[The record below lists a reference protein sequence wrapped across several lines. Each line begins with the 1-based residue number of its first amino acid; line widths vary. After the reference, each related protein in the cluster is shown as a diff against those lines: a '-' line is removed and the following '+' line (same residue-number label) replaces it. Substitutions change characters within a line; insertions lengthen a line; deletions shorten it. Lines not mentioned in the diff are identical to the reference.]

1 MIKKSEKTEKMLQ
14 TLRENF
20 TDSDYQEYIL
30 GNLKMK
36 DVYTKYECN
45 QNAMDYFFAERGY
58 IKRGNLRNSKIKKDI
73 FNPVNTLEAA
83 YILGFYIADGCING
97 NKFVITLSEKDKEI
111 TSYHEVG
118 HALLAKLLEN
128 CDELQKVT
136 IIPRGFAAGLTWTAP
151 DKEILEK
158 IRDYMSPVTKLCYK
172 PERVNKAGIT
182 THPMYSFSFAC
193 KEIVSRLEELG
204 LGQKKTYLEKSIKNI
219 VPKEFMWDFIRGYWD
234 GDGNI
239 NSSEVT
245 KKVMLKNGE
254 EATYQYNNIG
264 FTIISKD
271 PLILEEIND
280 FFLESGISTHVY
292 PDNKGN
298 YLVGTHSKSEVEKL
312 YNRLYTSSNL
322 YLNRKRIKFDGI
334 MKIPR

>member
-20 TDSDYQEYIL
+20 TDNDYHEYIL

-36 DVYTKYECN
+36 DVYVKYNCN

-58 IKRGNLRNSKIKKDI
+58 IKRSNLRSSKIKKDI
-73 FNPVNTLEAA
+73 FNPINTAEAA
-83 YILGFYIADGCING
+83 YILGFYIADGCITG
-97 NKFVITLSEKDKEI
+97 NKFVITLNEK
-111 TSYHEVG
+111 
-118 HALLAKLLEN
+118 
-128 CDELQKVT
+128 
-136 IIPRGFAAGLTWTAP
+136 

-158 IRDYMSPVTKLCYK
+158 IRDYISPITKLCYK
-172 PERVNKAGIT
+172 PERVNKEGIT
-182 THPMYSFSFAC
+182 THPMYSFSFTC

-219 VPKEFMWDFIRGYWD
+219 IPKEFMWDFIRGYWD

-239 NSSEVT
+239 NSS
-245 KKVMLKNGE
+245 KVVKNVVSKNGE
-254 EATYQYNNIG
+254 ITSYQYTNIG

-271 PLILEEIND
+271 SLILEELNE

-292 PDNKGN
+292 PDSKGN
-298 YLVGTHSKSEVEKL
+298 YLIGTHSRSEVEKI
-312 YNRLYTSSNL
+312 YNNLYTSSNL
-322 YLNRKRIKFDGI
+322 FLSRKRTKFDEI

>member
-1 MIKKSEKTEKMLQ
+1 
-14 TLRENF
+14 
-20 TDSDYQEYIL
+20 
-30 GNLKMK
+30 MK
-36 DVYTKYECN
+36 DVYAKYECN
-45 QNAMDYFFAERGY
+45 QNAMNYFFAEKGY

-73 FNPVNTLEAA
+73 FSPINTPEAA
-83 YILGFYIADGCING
+83 YILGFYIADGCVNG
-97 NKFVITLSEKDKEI
+97 NKFVITLSEK
-111 TSYHEVG
+111 
-118 HALLAKLLEN
+118 
-128 CDELQKVT
+128 
-136 IIPRGFAAGLTWTAP
+136 

-172 PERVNKAGIT
+172 PERVNKTGIT

-219 VPKEFMWDFIRGYWD
+219 VPKELMWDFIRGYWD

-245 KKVMLKNGE
+245 KSVILKNGE
-254 EATYQYNNIG
+254 TTSYQYTNIG

-271 PLILEEIND
+271 PLILEELNE

-292 PDNKGN
+292 PDSRGN
-298 YLVGTHSKSEVEKL
+298 YLVGTHSKSEVEKI
-312 YNRLYTSSNL
+312 YNNLYTSSNL
-322 YLNRKRIKFDGI
+322 YLNRKRIKFDEI

>member
-1 MIKKSEKTEKMLQ
+1 
-14 TLRENF
+14 
-20 TDSDYQEYIL
+20 
-30 GNLKMK
+30 MK
-36 DVYTKYECN
+36 DVYAKYECN

-73 FNPVNTLEAA
+73 FNPVNTPEAA

-111 TSYHEVG
+111 
-118 HALLAKLLEN
+118 
-128 CDELQKVT
+128 
-136 IIPRGFAAGLTWTAP
+136 
-151 DKEILEK
+151 LEK

-172 PERVNKAGIT
+172 PERINKAGIT

-245 KKVMLKNGE
+245 KKVTLKNGE

-271 PLILEEIND
+271 PLILEEIKD

-298 YLVGTHSKSEVEKL
+298 YLVGAHSKSEVEKI
-312 YNRLYTSSNL
+312 YNHLYTSSNL
-322 YLNRKRIKFDGI
+322 FLNRKRIKFDGI